1 MKKTKNIAI
10 IEPVSY
16 GASEYVINGV
26 RYTVESRFVP
36 YDIKRRKQTTFHDK
50 IKRIITSDFI
60 PLTVNTDED
69 ILETN
74 NVCLTAG
81 KEDYAVEG

>member
-1 MKKTKNIAI
+1 MKKPNNIAI
-10 IEPVSY
+10 IKSVSC
-16 GASEYVINGV
+16 GANEYTINGV

-36 YDIKRRKQTTFHDK
+36 YDKKNKQATFHDK
-50 IKRIITSDFI
+50 IKRIIRSDFI

>member
-1 MKKTKNIAI
+1 MKKPNNIAI
-10 IEPVSY
+10 IKSVSC
-16 GASEYVINGV
+16 GASEYTINGV

-36 YDIKRRKQTTFHDK
+36 YDIKNKQATFHDK
-50 IKRIITSDFI
+50 IKRIIRSDFI

-69 ILETN
+69 ILETD

>member
-1 MKKTKNIAI
+1 MKKPNNIAI
-10 IEPVSY
+10 IKSVSS
-16 GASEYVINGV
+16 GANEYVINGV

-36 YDIKRRKQTTFHDK
+36 YDIKSKQATFHDK
-50 IKRIITSDFI
+50 IKRIIRSDFI
-60 PLTVNTDED
+60 PLTVNTDDD
-69 ILETN
+69 ILETD

>member
-1 MKKTKNIAI
+1 MKKPNNIAI
-10 IEPVSY
+10 IKSVSG
-16 GASEYVINGV
+16 GANEYTVNGG

-36 YDIKRRKQTTFHDK
+36 YDIKSKQTTFHDK
-50 IKRIITSDFI
+50 IKRIIRSDFI

-69 ILETN
+69 ILESN

>member
-1 MKKTKNIAI
+1 MKKAKNISI
-10 IEPVSY
+10 IDPISS
-16 GASEYVINGV
+16 GANEYVVNGV

-36 YDIKRRKQTTFHDK
+36 YDIKSKQATFHDK
-50 IKRIITSDFI
+50 IKRIIRSDFI

>member
-1 MKKTKNIAI
+1 MKKPNNIAI
-10 IEPVSY
+10 IKSVSC
-16 GASEYVINGV
+16 GASEYTINGV

-36 YDIKRRKQTTFHDK
+36 YDIKNKQATFHDK
-50 IKRIITSDFI
+50 IKRIIRSDFI
-60 PLTVNTDED
+60 PLTVNTNED
-69 ILETN
+69 ILESN

>member
-1 MKKTKNIAI
+1 MKKTNNIAI

-16 GASEYVINGV
+16 GVNEYLINGV

-36 YDIKRRKQTTFHDK
+36 YDIKRKQTTFHGK

-60 PLTVNTDED
+60 PLTANTDED

-81 KEDYAVEG
+81 KEDYAV

>member
-1 MKKTKNIAI
+1 MKKPNNIAI
-10 IEPVSY
+10 IKSVSC
-16 GASEYVINGV
+16 GASEYTINGV

-36 YDIKRRKQTTFHDK
+36 YDIKNKQATFHDK
-50 IKRIITSDFI
+50 IKRIIRSDFI

>member
-1 MKKTKNIAI
+1 MKKPNNIAI
-10 IEPVSY
+10 IKSVSC
-16 GASEYVINGV
+16 GANEYTINGV

-36 YDIKRRKQTTFHDK
+36 YDIKNKQATFHDK
-50 IKRIITSDFI
+50 IKRIIRSDFI

-69 ILETN
+69 ILETD

>member
-1 MKKTKNIAI
+1 MKKANNIAI
-10 IEPVSY
+10 IEPVSC
-16 GASEYVINGV
+16 GANEYVVNGV
-26 RYTVESRFVP
+26 TYTVESRFVS
-36 YDIKRRKQTTFHDK
+36 YDIKNKQTTFHDK

>member
-1 MKKTKNIAI
+1 MKKPNNIAI
-10 IEPVSY
+10 IKSVSS
-16 GASEYVINGV
+16 GANEYTINGV

-36 YDIKRRKQTTFHDK
+36 YDIKNKQATFHDK
-50 IKRIITSDFI
+50 IKRIIRSDFI

>member
-1 MKKTKNIAI
+1 MKKPNNIAI
-10 IEPVSY
+10 IKSVSS
-16 GASEYVINGV
+16 GANEYTINGV

-36 YDIKRRKQTTFHDK
+36 YDIKSKQTTFHDK
-50 IKRIITSDFI
+50 IKRIIRSDFI

-81 KEDYAVEG
+81 KEDYAVKG

>member
-1 MKKTKNIAI
+1 MKKANNIAI
-10 IEPVSY
+10 IEPVSC
-16 GASEYVINGV
+16 GANEYTVNGV
-26 RYTVESRFVP
+26 RYTVESRFVT
-36 YDIKRRKQTTFHDK
+36 YDIKSKQETFHDK
-50 IKRIITSDFI
+50 IKRIIRSDFI

>member
-1 MKKTKNIAI
+1 MKKTNNIAI
-10 IEPVSY
+10 IEPVSC
-16 GASEYVINGV
+16 GANEYVVNGV
-26 RYTVESRFVP
+26 TYTVESRFVP
-36 YDIKRRKQTTFHDK
+36 YDIKNKRATFHDK
-50 IKRIITSDFI
+50 IKRIIRSDFI

-69 ILETN
+69 ILEPN

>member
-1 MKKTKNIAI
+1 MKKPNNIAI
-10 IEPVSY
+10 IKSVSC
-16 GASEYVINGV
+16 GANEYVVNGV

-36 YDIKRRKQTTFHDK
+36 YDIKSKQATFHDK
-50 IKRIITSDFI
+50 IKRIIRSDFI

-69 ILETN
+69 ILESN

>member
-1 MKKTKNIAI
+1 MKKPNNIAI
-10 IEPVSY
+10 IKSVSC
-16 GASEYVINGV
+16 GANEYTVNGV

-36 YDIKRRKQTTFHDK
+36 YDIKNKQATFHDK
-50 IKRIITSDFI
+50 IKRIIRSDFI
-60 PLTVNTDED
+60 PLTVNTDDD
-69 ILETN
+69 ILETD

>member
-1 MKKTKNIAI
+1 MKKPNNIAI
-10 IEPVSY
+10 IKSVSS
-16 GASEYVINGV
+16 GANEYTINGV

-36 YDIKRRKQTTFHDK
+36 YDIKNKQATFHDK
-50 IKRIITSDFI
+50 IKRIIRSDFI

-69 ILETN
+69 ILETD

>member
-1 MKKTKNIAI
+1 MKMTNNIAI
-10 IEPVSY
+10 IKSVSC
-16 GASEYVINGV
+16 GANEYTINGV

-36 YDIKRRKQTTFHDK
+36 YDIKNKQATFHDK
-50 IKRIITSDFI
+50 IKRIIRSDFI

-81 KEDYAVEG
+81 KEG

>member
-1 MKKTKNIAI
+1 MKRPNNIAI
-10 IEPVSY
+10 IKSVSC
-16 GASEYVINGV
+16 GANEYTINGV

-36 YDIKRRKQTTFHDK
+36 YDIKSKQTTFHDK
-50 IKRIITSDFI
+50 IKRIIRSDFI

-69 ILETN
+69 ILESN

>member
-1 MKKTKNIAI
+1 MKKANNIAI
-10 IEPVSY
+10 IEPVSC
-16 GASEYVINGV
+16 GANEYVVNGV
-26 RYTVESRFVP
+26 TYTVESRFVP
-36 YDIKRRKQTTFHDK
+36 HDIKSKQATFHDK
-50 IKRIITSDFI
+50 IKRIIRSDFI

>member
-1 MKKTKNIAI
+1 MKKANNIAI
-10 IEPVSY
+10 IEPVSC
-16 GASEYVINGV
+16 GANEYVVNGV

-36 YDIKRRKQTTFHDK
+36 YDIKNKQTTFHDK
-50 IKRIITSDFI
+50 IKRIIRSDFI

-69 ILETN
+69 ILESN

>member
-1 MKKTKNIAI
+1 MKKPNNIAI
-10 IEPVSY
+10 IDPISC
-16 GASEYVINGV
+16 GANEYVVNGV

-36 YDIKRRKQTTFHDK
+36 YDIKNKQTTFHDK
-50 IKRIITSDFI
+50 IKRIIRSDFI

-69 ILETN
+69 ILESN

>member
-1 MKKTKNIAI
+1 MKKPNNIAI
-10 IEPVSY
+10 IKSVSC
-16 GASEYVINGV
+16 GANEYVVNGV

-36 YDIKRRKQTTFHDK
+36 YDIKIRKQTTFHDK

>member
-1 MKKTKNIAI
+1 MKKPNNIAI
-10 IEPVSY
+10 IKSVLC
-16 GASEYVINGV
+16 GASEYTINGV

-36 YDIKRRKQTTFHDK
+36 YDIKSKQTTFHDK
-50 IKRIITSDFI
+50 IKRIIRSDFI

>member
-1 MKKTKNIAI
+1 MKKANNIAI
-10 IEPVSY
+10 IKSVSS
-16 GASEYVINGV
+16 GANEYTINGV

-36 YDIKRRKQTTFHDK
+36 YDIKNKQTTFHDK
-50 IKRIITSDFI
+50 IKRIIRSDFI

-69 ILETN
+69 ILESN

>member
-1 MKKTKNIAI
+1 MN
-10 IEPVSY
+10 
-16 GASEYVINGV
+16 
-26 RYTVESRFVP
+26 
-36 YDIKRRKQTTFHDK
+36 K
-50 IKRIITSDFI
+50 IKRIIRSDFI

-69 ILETN
+69 ILETD

>member
-1 MKKTKNIAI
+1 MKKANNIAI
-10 IEPVSY
+10 IEPVSC
-16 GASEYVINGV
+16 GANEYTVNGV

-36 YDIKRRKQTTFHDK
+36 YDIKSKQTTFHDK
-50 IKRIITSDFI
+50 IKRIIRSDFI

-69 ILETN
+69 ILEKN

>member
-1 MKKTKNIAI
+1 MKKPNNIAI
-10 IEPVSY
+10 IKSVSC
-16 GASEYVINGV
+16 GANEYTINGV

-36 YDIKRRKQTTFHDK
+36 YDIKNKQATFHDK
-50 IKRIITSDFI
+50 IKRIIRSDFI
-60 PLTVNTDED
+60 PLTVNTDDD
-69 ILETN
+69 ILETD

>member
-1 MKKTKNIAI
+1 MKKPNNIAI
-10 IEPVSY
+10 IKSVSS
-16 GASEYVINGV
+16 GANEYVVNGV
-26 RYTVESRFVP
+26 TYTVESRFVP
-36 YDIKRRKQTTFHDK
+36 YDIKSKQATFHDK
-50 IKRIITSDFI
+50 IKRIIRSDFI

-74 NVCLTAG
+74 NVCLTAE

>member
-1 MKKTKNIAI
+1 MKKPNHIAI
-10 IEPVSY
+10 IKSVSS
-16 GASEYVINGV
+16 GANEYTINGV

-36 YDIKRRKQTTFHDK
+36 YDIKSKQTTFHDK
-50 IKRIITSDFI
+50 IKRIIRSDFI

>member
-1 MKKTKNIAI
+1 MKKPNNIAI
-10 IEPVSY
+10 IKSVSC
-16 GASEYVINGV
+16 GANEYTINGV

-36 YDIKRRKQTTFHDK
+36 YDIKNKQTTFHDK
-50 IKRIITSDFI
+50 IKRIIRSDFI

>member
-1 MKKTKNIAI
+1 MKKPNNIAI
-10 IEPVSY
+10 IEPVSC
-16 GASEYVINGV
+16 GANEYVVNGV
-26 RYTVESRFVP
+26 TYTVESRFVP
-36 YDIKRRKQTTFHDK
+36 YDIKNKQTTFHDK
-50 IKRIITSDFI
+50 IKRIIRSDFI

>member
-1 MKKTKNIAI
+1 MKKPNNIAI
-10 IEPVSY
+10 IKSVSC
-16 GASEYVINGV
+16 GANEYTINGV

-36 YDIKRRKQTTFHDK
+36 YDIKSKQTTFHDK
-50 IKRIITSDFI
+50 IKRIIRSDFI

-69 ILETN
+69 KIESN

>member
-1 MKKTKNIAI
+1 MKKPNNIAI
-10 IEPVSY
+10 IKSVSC
-16 GASEYVINGV
+16 GTNEYTINGV

-36 YDIKRRKQTTFHDK
+36 YDIKNKQATFHDK

-69 ILETN
+69 ILESN